1 MAFGRDVEFGALVGY
16 LRGLELRLLGQ
27 FVAEADAVI
36 EQAKAQVHR
45 MAAPAFVLA
54 DAHET
59 FVIMIAD
66 IAALAPRLLPPV
78 VAARA
83 LRPFDG
89 EAALETDA
97 FGQQDAELRRRDQ
110 QLALA
115 RHRPGRAR
123 VLV

>member
-1 MAFGRDVEFGALVGY
+1 MRISDLMSDVCSSDLQG
-16 LRGLELRLLGQ
+16 
-27 FVAEADAVI
+27 
-36 EQAKAQVHR
+36 HR
-45 MAAPAFVLA
+45 MSAPDFVLA
-54 DAHET
+54 EAHEQ

-89 EAALETDA
+89 EAALEPDA
-97 FGQQDAELRRRDQ
+97 VGQQEAELRRRDQ

-115 RHRPGRAR
+115 RQRPGDRKSTR
-123 VLV
+123 LNSSH

>member
-1 MAFGRDVEFGALVGY
+1 
-16 LRGLELRLLGQ
+16 
-27 FVAEADAVI
+27 
-36 EQAKAQVHR
+36 

-54 DAHET
+54 EAHEQ

-89 EAALETDA
+89 DAALEPDA
-97 FGQQDAELRRRDQ
+97 VGQQEAELRQ
-110 QLALA
+110 V
-115 RHRPGRAR
+115 GRAACR
-123 VLV
+123 EGVCPYVSIPGVAVALKKKHRTKGTPAHRKA

>member
-1 MAFGRDVEFGALVGY
+1 
-16 LRGLELRLLGQ
+16 
-27 FVAEADAVI
+27 
-36 EQAKAQVHR
+36 

-54 DAHET
+54 EAHEQ

-89 EAALETDA
+89 EAALEPDA
-97 FGQQDAELRRRDQ
+97 VGQQEAELRRRDQ

-115 RHRPGRAR
+115 RQRPGRAR
-123 VLV
+123 VIEIGRAHVRTPAPNATHEYRLPH